1 MKVEGLALGPVRLLG
16 DEVFMKCLAVLRMEA
31 MPEEGI
37 ALTSSYSPCFE
48 KGLAEHVEVVV
59 VVDHVSFFFHR

>member
-16 DEVFMKCLAVLRMEA
+16 DKAFMKCLAVLRMEA

-37 ALTSSYSPCFE
+37 ALASSYSPCFE
-48 KGLAEHVEVVV
+48 KGLAKRVEVTVV
-59 VVDHVSFFFHR
+59 VKTYYYLW